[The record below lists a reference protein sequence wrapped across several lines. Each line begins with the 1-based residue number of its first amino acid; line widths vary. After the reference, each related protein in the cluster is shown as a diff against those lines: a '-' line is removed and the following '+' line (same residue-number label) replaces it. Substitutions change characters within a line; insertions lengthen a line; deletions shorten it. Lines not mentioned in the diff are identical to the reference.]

1 MNSYSISTFPKG
13 LKLSCVEKRKDVLIM
28 LKIIVERKTMESYK
42 ETLRSIATD
51 IGENKNIN
59 WDEQIPEVN
68 KKGYRLTNT
77 DGNLELT
84 IKDGYIEKALELY
97 AEYIPTIISAAK
109 SLASLLEKFGAR
121 FDKLVRVFDEDVKE
135 ETKEDQEAK

>member
-1 MNSYSISTFPKG
+1 
-13 LKLSCVEKRKDVLIM
+13 M
-28 LKIIVERKTMESYK
+28 LKITIERKTVESYK
-42 ETLRSIATD
+42 ETLKSIATD
-51 IGENKNIN
+51 IGENHGIDWN
-59 WDEQIPEVN
+59 EEIPEVN

-77 DGNLELT
+77 DGNIELT

-97 AEYIPTIISAAK
+97 AEYIPTIVSAAK

-121 FDKLVRVFDEDVKE
+121 FDKLVRVFNEDVKE

>member
-1 MNSYSISTFPKG
+1 
-13 LKLSCVEKRKDVLIM
+13 M

>member
-1 MNSYSISTFPKG
+1 
-13 LKLSCVEKRKDVLIM
+13 M
-28 LKIIVERKTMESYK
+28 LKITIERKTIESYK
-42 ETLRSIATD
+42 ETLRSITTD
-51 IGENKNIN
+51 IGENHGIDWN
-59 WDEQIPEVN
+59 EEIPEVN

-77 DGNLELT
+77 DGNIELT

-109 SLASLLEKFGAR
+109 SLATLLEKFGAR
-121 FDKLVRVFDEDVKE
+121 FDKLVRVFDEDEDVK